1 MTIYWI
7 LFLFPAVLAFFGKKR
22 EQNAYANTFP
32 SIDLLWFLSVLI
44 LTFIIGLR
52 FEVGGDWVA
61 YLKFF
66 DLSQNQSLFQLLSP
80 FGDPGYR
87 LLNSISGD
95 LGFGIYGVN
104 LFSAFIFSL
113 GLGLFCNSLPRPML
127 ALAVSIPYM
136 VVVVSMGYSR
146 QALALGI
153 AMIALVGLG
162 KGKQIFFVIL
172 IIIAAT
178 IHKSSVLLLPIVAL
192 ASSKQRIWTFIW
204 FGIIGVAAYFIFLAD
219 ALSTLIKH
227 YIEETY
233 QSQGAFIRLV
243 MCAIPAAIL
252 LTWPHRFKFPET
264 EVNIW
269 RWFAIISIGLFV
281 LLFISDASTA
291 IDRIALYLL
300 PLQLVVFS
308 YLPDMFGEKGE
319 LKQLLILLIILYYS
333 VVLFVWLNFAYHS
346 YYWVP
351 YKNILILE

>member
-204 FGIIGVAAYFIFLAD
+204 FGIIGVAA
-219 ALSTLIKH
+219 
-227 YIEETY
+227 
-233 QSQGAFIRLV
+233 
-243 MCAIPAAIL
+243 
-252 LTWPHRFKFPET
+252 
-264 EVNIW
+264 
-269 RWFAIISIGLFV
+269 
-281 LLFISDASTA
+281 
-291 IDRIALYLL
+291 
-300 PLQLVVFS
+300 
-308 YLPDMFGEKGE
+308 
-319 LKQLLILLIILYYS
+319 
-333 VVLFVWLNFAYHS
+333 
-346 YYWVP
+346 
-351 YKNILILE
+351 

>member
-1 MTIYWI
+1 MIVYWT
-7 LFLFPAVLAFFGKKR
+7 LFLFPSLLAFFGKKR
-22 EQNAYANTFP
+22 NKRAYEKNFP
-32 SIDLLWFLSVLI
+32 SIDLLWFTSILV

-66 DLSQNQSLFQLLSP
+66 EISQNQSIFELLSP

-87 LLNSISGD
+87 LINSISGQ

-104 LFSAFIFSL
+104 LFSALIFSL
-113 GLGLFCNSLPRPML
+113 GLSLFCNSLPRPML

-162 KGKQIFFVIL
+162 KGKQIFFVFL
-172 IIIAAT
+172 VLIAAT
-178 IHKSSVLLLPIVAL
+178 IHKSAVLLLPIVAL

-204 FGIIGVAAYFIFLAD
+204 LGIIAAIAYFIFLAD
-219 ALSTLIKH
+219 AVSTLIKH
-227 YIEETY
+227 YVEESY

-252 LTWPHRFKFPET
+252 LIWPHRFHFPQAEKK
-264 EVNIW
+264 IW
-269 RWFAIISIGLFV
+269 QWFAIISIGLFI
-281 LLFISDASTA
+281 LLFLTDASTA
-291 IDRIALYLL
+291 IDRLALYLL

-308 YLPDMFGEKGE
+308 YLPDMLGERGE
-319 LKQLLILLIILYYS
+319 LKQLLIMLIILYYS
-333 VVLFVWLNFAYHS
+333 AVLFVWLNFAFHS
-346 YYWVP
+346 YYWLP
-351 YKNILILE
+351 YKNILIS